1 MKIFLGI
8 IFSIA
13 SSLAFCQNV
22 KIDFKIENQNS
33 ITKYLDD
40 KKVEYT
46 LDDIAILRDIKVFGD
61 YGKTERLVV
70 PEAYFFN
77 KDGFLLKNNNKGV
90 GCGASIKNLSKILK
104 SKYDVNE
111 TISTRLK
118 DYKILGNNDVL
129 TEQYDIYI
137 LINWAIFLDS
147 NNETSFNWYKSLK
160 SNKDLK
166 IKVILINLDVQESWN
181 LTEGQK
187 KFLGV

>member
-33 ITKYLDD
+33 ITKYLDE

-111 TISTRLK
+111 TISTRLR

>member
-1 MKIFLGI
+1 MKFFLGI

-13 SSLAFCQNV
+13 SSLAFSQNV

>member
-61 YGKTERLVV
+61 YEKTERLVV

>member
-33 ITKYLDD
+33 ITKYLDE

>member
-33 ITKYLDD
+33 ITKYLDE
-40 KKVEYT
+40 KKVQYT

>member
-104 SKYDVNE
+104 SKYDINE

>member
-1 MKIFLGI
+1 MKFFLGI
-8 IFSIA
+8 LFSLISSIA
-13 SSLAFCQNV
+13 ICQNV
-22 KIDFKIENQNS
+22 TIEFKIESQNS
-33 ITKYLDD
+33 IIEYLDN
-40 KKVEYT
+40 KRVEYS
-46 LDDIAILRDIKVFGD
+46 LDDIAILKDIKVFGD

-77 KDGFLLKNNNKGV
+77 RDGFLLKNNNKGIS
-90 GCGASIKNLSKILK
+90 CGASIKNLSKILK
-104 SKYDVNE
+104 SKYDSNQ
-111 TISTRLK
+111 TITAWLS
-118 DYKILGNNDVL
+118 DYIILGDKETL
-129 TEQYDIYI
+129 FKEYDIYI

-147 NNETSFNWYKSLK
+147 NNEVSFNWYKSLK

>member
-33 ITKYLDD
+33 ITKYLDE

-181 LTEGQK
+181 LTKEQK
-187 KFLGV
+187 KFLGF

>member
-33 ITKYLDD
+33 ITKYLDE

-147 NNETSFNWYKSLK
+147 NVSS
-160 SNKDLK
+160 
-166 IKVILINLDVQESWN
+166 Q
-181 LTEGQK
+181 
-187 KFLGV
+187 

>member
-1 MKIFLGI
+1 MLFI
-8 IFSIA
+8 
-13 SSLAFCQNV
+13 NV

-33 ITKYLDD
+33 ITKYLDE

>member
-1 MKIFLGI
+1 MKFFLGI

-33 ITKYLDD
+33 ITKYLDE

>member
-22 KIDFKIENQNS
+22 KIDFKIENLNS
-33 ITKYLDD
+33 ITKYLDE